1 MAANSPTRID
11 DDLFEAAKAAAA
23 TQSRSAAQQ
32 VNHWARIGRQLEA
45 SGAVSQRDI
54 ARVLAGTHSYDALD
68 PLSQA
73 VVRTAWDEQLKEVRE
88 KLDFT
93 TSLTAAGLPWA
104 EADEAGQ
111 TVHRQSAGAKRK
123 PSAVKPAAAR
133 KAPVKT
139 PASPEQPKRRRT
151 PRPAA

>member
-45 SGAVSQRDI
+45 SGSVSQRDI

-73 VVRTAWDEQLKEVRE
+73 VVRTEWDEQMRAVRE
-88 KLDFT
+88 SLDFT
-93 TSLTAAGLPWA
+93 AKLTAAGLPWA

-111 TVHRQSAGAKRK
+111 TVQRQSTHTKRK
-123 PSAVKPAAAR
+123 STAKPPTN
-133 KAPVKT
+133 KGPVKQKA
-139 PASPEQPKRRRT
+139 ASPEQPKRRRT